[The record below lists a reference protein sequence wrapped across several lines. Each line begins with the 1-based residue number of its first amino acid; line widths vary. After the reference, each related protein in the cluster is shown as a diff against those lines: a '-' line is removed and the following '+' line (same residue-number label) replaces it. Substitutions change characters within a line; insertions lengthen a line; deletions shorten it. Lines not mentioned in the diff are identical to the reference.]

1 MPALEHDAQPFHDAL
16 HAVGSVVADHFFEAT
31 SSKDEDF
38 SATAQARYDAAVERL
53 TAEEWRRKYE

>member
-16 HAVGSVVADHFFEAT
+16 HAVGSVVADHFFEAMN
-31 SSKDEDF
+31 SKDEDF